1 MHFRILGPL
10 EAVAGGRP
18 LPLGGIRQ
26 RSVLGLLLLQPNR
39 VVSTSKL
46 MSAMWPEQPP
56 ASARKVVQNSIWS
69 LRRLLASGE
78 GGPEPSEHRV
88 LLLTRAPGY
97 KLCLDTDRVDLHRFQ
112 RLVEQG
118 RAALAAGSPEQAS
131 LVLRQALDLC
141 QGPVLADLGESG
153 INSAEL
159 AAVQGHE
166 LAALEDYFEA
176 ELACGRHFSV
186 LAELEPTARAH
197 TQRERLCGQLMLA
210 LYRCGRQADAL
221 AVYQSTRTALR
232 EGYGLEPCHE
242 LRRLEVAILNQ
253 DPALVLPCTRIEY
266 ALLGRSVA

>member
-1 MHFRILGPL
+1 MEVITGD
-10 EAVAGGRP
+10 RP
-18 LPLGGIRQ
+18 VPLGGIRQ

-39 VVSTSKL
+39 VVSTSNL
-46 MSAMWPEQPP
+46 MSAMWPDEPP

-69 LRRLLASGE
+69 LRRLLSSGE
-78 GGPEPSEHRV
+78 GAREQRV
-88 LLLTRAPGY
+88 ALLTKVPGY
-97 KLCLDTDRVDLHRFQ
+97 KLCLDTDLVDLHRFQ

-118 RAALAAGSPEQAS
+118 RADLATGDPERAS
-131 LVLRQALDLC
+131 LRLRQALDLW

-159 AAVQGHE
+159 AAVQSYE

-186 LAELEPTARAH
+186 LPELEPTARTH
-197 TQRERLCGQLMLA
+197 IHRERLCGQLMLA

-221 AVYQSTRTALR
+221 AVYRATRMALR
-232 EGYGLEPCHE
+232 EGYGLEPGHE

-253 DPALVLPCTRIEY
+253 NPALSLPSAHAEF